1 MRAENIATAPDE
13 PATASLGSL
22 EPLLDAVPTGMLAV
36 DAQGKIRLVNSELL
50 QRTGF
55 TREQLLDQPLGQL
68 IEAPSGDNAPS
79 ALNGNGGTVSA
90 EPAKGSQ
97 RHWLRHA
104 NGERSAV
111 MVKRTPWQGHAA
123 GWTIVTVSHSDD
135 RQHANNELQSL
146 IESAPMGIVVA
157 DAAGSISLINARGAA
172 MFGYTMAELT
182 GHPLEVLLPERHRDQ
197 HEQHRAGYAA
207 HPTARFMGVG
217 RDLTALHRD
226 GSEFPVEIGLNVY
239 NDGSGPKVVATIN
252 DITARKQAEQA
263 LLQANADLDEFTYVA
278 SHDLKSPV
286 RGIGSLL
293 EWIEEDLGDD
303 IADEVK
309 HNLDRARIRVERMQ
323 QLIDDLLSYARAG
336 RAQDVFDHVDLRA
349 LIDEIIETLDVPATF
364 SVSAD
369 LLDQA
374 VFTSKT
380 PLATVLRNLVS
391 NAVKHHDRQ
400 HGEVRIRQ
408 FRRGAFL
415 VFEVS
420 DDGPGIPSA
429 AHARICKLF
438 QTLSHDSKGPRSG
451 VGLAVCKRLIQA
463 SGGVLEIDSCE
474 QQRGSVFRFTW
485 PLVKRRDLHG
495 SD

>member
-1 MRAENIATAPDE
+1 MTVAVTTNQPPLTGADE
-13 PATASLGSL
+13 VTVVAGSSVTFD
-22 EPLLDAVPTGMLAV
+22 P
-36 DAQGKIRLVNSELL
+36 LVNDSDPEGSTLTLVSVTGGAAGTAMLTRYIPPALASDYQQNGSEYSSLDDFVNAWHGGWESYFQYSGNPADNRLL
-50 QRTGF
+50 VQYTSTDPGF
-55 TREQLLDQPLGQL
+55 T
-68 IEAPSGDNAPS
+68 
-79 ALNGNGGTVSA
+79 GTDT
-90 EPAKGSQ
+90 
-97 RHWLRHA
+97 L
-104 NGERSAV
+104 
-111 MVKRTPWQGHAA
+111 TY
-123 GWTIVTVSHSDD
+123 
-135 RQHANNELQSL
+135 
-146 IESAPMGIVVA
+146 VVA